1 MQQRPLTP
9 HASPPKAG
17 TPQTPIVRAVVML
30 GITQI
35 IGWGTT
41 VYALGVLAKPITA
54 DTGWRLDL
62 VIAGITVAL
71 LASGLVSTTIGR
83 LIDRRGGQFV
93 MVAGSILVAG
103 LQVALAFTPNISAY
117 LVIWGLLGIAMRM
130 CLYDAAFAA
139 LVQVTRERGRAAISY
154 LTLFGSFASSIFWP
168 IGYALDE
175 YFGWRTTFLI
185 FAGSNL
191 LICMPLHVW
200 GLRVRD
206 GVIAI
211 SVAPATGLAIAQ
223 TSEAMPFLTGSAR
236 AIAMALFA
244 VVTSA
249 CAFVFGALAVLLPA
263 VLVASGVNAREA
275 VILASIKGVAQF
287 AGRVCDIAFGRNLG
301 PLTVGRIAVGCLPL
315 SFAALLYGESGF
327 GWALAFTI
335 LFGVSNGLL
344 TIVRG
349 AVPLVLFGPV
359 GYGAVLGLLATPYLL
374 MNATAPVILAAL
386 IERTGFVVGEWLM
399 LAVGLVAVVAMEV
412 MAAWYRR
419 IERQPPQQTVDS

>member
-1 MQQRPLTP
+1 
-9 HASPPKAG
+9 
-17 TPQTPIVRAVVML
+17 ML

-62 VIAGITVAL
+62 IIGGITVAL
-71 LASGLVSTTIGR
+71 LASGFVSTAIGR
-83 LIDRRGGQFV
+83 LIDSKGGQLV
-93 MVAGSILVAG
+93 MVAGSILVAT
-103 LQVALAFTPNISAY
+103 LQVALAFAPNITVY
-117 LVIWGLLGIAMRM
+117 LVTWALLGIAMRM

-139 LVQVTRERGRAAISY
+139 LVQVTRERGRTAISY

-175 YFGWRTTFLI
+175 QFGWRNTFLI
-185 FAGSNL
+185 FAASNL
-191 LICMPLHVW
+191 LICVPLHVW
-200 GLRVRD
+200 GLRRPTD
-206 GVIAI
+206 AASSGQ
-211 SVAPATGLAIAQ
+211 PASSAADAGQ
-223 TSEAMPFLTGSAR
+223 TNARPFLTGSAR

-244 VVTSA
+244 IVISA

-263 VLVASGVNAREA
+263 VLAASGISAREA
-275 VILASIKGVAQF
+275 VVLASIKGVAQF
-287 AGRVCDIAFGRNLG
+287 AGRVCDIVFGRNLG
-301 PLTVGRIAVGCLPL
+301 PLTVGRIAVACLPL

-327 GWALAFTI
+327 GWALVFII
-335 LFGVSNGLL
+335 LFGLSNGLL

-386 IERTGFVVGEWLM
+386 NERFGFAAGEWLM
-399 LAVGLVAVVAMEV
+399 LATGVIAVIAMEV

-419 IERQPPQQTVDS
+419 IEREPKAPTADA

>member
-1 MQQRPLTP
+1 MPPSPLPKTG
-9 HASPPKAG
+9 AS
-17 TPQTPIVRAVVML
+17 QTPIARAVVTL

-83 LIDRRGGQFV
+83 LIDARGGQFV
-93 MVAGSILVAG
+93 MVSGSILVAALLGG
-103 LQVALAFTPNISAY
+103 LSLAPNVAVYLA
-117 LVIWGLLGIAMRM
+117 IWALLGIAMRM

-139 LVQVTRERGRAAISY
+139 LVQVTRERGRTAISY

-185 FAGSNL
+185 FAALNL
-191 LICMPLHVW
+191 LVCAPLHVW
-200 GLRVRD
+200 GLGKRD
-206 GVIAI
+206 AASSPGAV
-211 SVAPATGLAIAQ
+211 SAQ
-223 TSEAMPFLTGSAR
+223 NADGAQPSAAQPFLAGSAR

-244 VVTSA
+244 VVISA

-263 VLVASGVNAREA
+263 VLVASGVDAREA

-287 AGRVCDIAFGRNLG
+287 AGRVCDITFGRNLG

-315 SFAALLYGESGF
+315 SFAALLYGQSGF
-327 GWALAFTI
+327 GWALVFTI

-386 IERTGFVVGEWLM
+386 IERTGFAVGEWLL
-399 LAVGLVAVVAMEV
+399 LAVGVVAVVAMEV
-412 MAAWYRR
+412 MAAWYRGLDR
-419 IERQPPQQTVDS
+419 EPPRPTPIS

>member
-1 MQQRPLTP
+1 M
-9 HASPPKAG
+9 
-17 TPQTPIVRAVVML
+17 QTPVARAVVTL

-54 DTGWRLDL
+54 GTGWRLDL
-62 VIAGITVAL
+62 VIGGITVAL
-71 LASGLVSTTIGR
+71 LASGIVSAAIGR
-83 LIDRRGGQFV
+83 LIDAKGGRLV
-93 MVAGSILVAG
+93 MVSGSILVAV
-103 LQVALAFTPNISAY
+103 LQAVLAFAPNITVY
-117 LVIWGLLGIAMRM
+117 LVTWGLLGIAMRM

-139 LVQVTRERGRAAISY
+139 LVQVTRERGRTAISY

-175 YFGWRTTFLI
+175 YFGWRNTFLI
-185 FAGSNL
+185 FAAANL
-191 LICMPLHVW
+191 LICTPLHVW
-200 GLRVRD
+200 GLRRPTD
-206 GVIAI
+206 A
-211 SVAPATGLAIAQ
+211 ATGGQPAPNAADAGQ
-223 TSEAMPFLTGSAR
+223 NNARPFLTGSAR
-236 AIAMALFA
+236 TIAMALFA
-244 VVTSA
+244 IVISA

-263 VLVASGVNAREA
+263 VLVASGISAREA

-301 PLTVGRIAVGCLPL
+301 PLTVGRIAVACLPL

-327 GWALAFTI
+327 GWALVFTI
-335 LFGVSNGLL
+335 LFGLSNGLL

-374 MNATAPVILAAL
+374 MNATAPVLLAAL
-386 IERTGFVVGEWLM
+386 TERSGFAAGEWLM
-399 LAVGLVAVVAMEV
+399 LGAGIVAVVAMEV
-412 MAAWYRR
+412 MAAWHRR
-419 IERQPPQQTVDS
+419 IEREPLAPPTTNA